1 VAPASSESSSSA
13 TDVRSARLLGV
24 GSTIVVLALACLSA
38 LGIADLA
45 HGHFETGLWDLVA
58 VIALRWSLGT
68 LLDEWGESA
77 AVRVRTLWRRR
88 LVGHLAVPRSEGERG
103 RGDLALAIDHAADA
117 PSLERLGASAASSVV
132 GIIVVF
138 IAAGWL
144 PFVITVAL
152 LGVAVPLYQRAGR
165 RSEVMAVQYQERR
178 ASLEARQLE
187 VLQHAPEL
195 RALGAVTYG
204 ANEIAAISDS
214 EHSLALRAI
223 RVALESSL
231 VTEFLSGVS
240 IGLVAMVVGFGLLGG
255 RISLLRALIAVLV
268 TSGLFFQVRRFG
280 VEFHR
285 RDDAQRARQLLES
298 LARAPRHLSNDDLLV
313 VEDLVTEAHYER
325 LSLRVRRG
333 DRIII
338 TGPSGIGKTTLLHTL
353 LDWRSAKSGE
363 THRSDEPVGYVSV
376 ESSLLSGSLREN
388 LTLGS
393 AATDSDLFSRLA
405 SLGLVGERF
414 EDLDVQ
420 LLSDG
425 RGMSSGERV
434 RLVLA
439 RALLQGSTLLVLD
452 DVAGVLDADARD
464 DVRHALDELSD
475 VAVIEATVD
484 TPLLMTASR
493 RIELRP

>member
-1 VAPASSESSSSA
+1 MAPASIESSSSA
-13 TDVRSARLLGV
+13 ADVGIPRLLGV
-24 GSTIVVLALACLSA
+24 SSTAIALALAGISA

-45 HGHFETGLWDLVA
+45 HGHFETGLWYLVA
-58 VIALRWSLGT
+58 VVGLRWALT
-68 LLDEWGESA
+68 TILDEWGESA
-77 AVRVRTLWRRR
+77 AVRVRASWRRR
-88 LVGHLAVPRSEGERG
+88 LISHLAVPRSEGERA

-117 PSLERLGASAASSVV
+117 PSLERLGASAASSLIGVA
-132 GIIVVF
+132 VVF
-138 IAAGWL
+138 VAAGWL
-144 PFVITVAL
+144 PLVITVAL
-152 LGVAVPLYQRAGR
+152 LALAVPLYQRAGR
-165 RSEVMAVQYQERR
+165 RSERMAAQYQERR

-214 EHSLALRAI
+214 EHSLAMRAI

-268 TSGLFFQVRRFG
+268 TSELFAQVRRFG

-285 RDDAQRARQLLES
+285 RDDAQRARSVLES
-298 LARAPRHLSNDDLLV
+298 LAVTERHLGGDELLV
-313 VEDLVTEAHYER
+313 TEDLVSEANVHPV
-325 LSLRVRRG
+325 SMRVRRG
-333 DRIII
+333 DRIVI
-338 TGPSGIGKTTLLHTL
+338 TGASGIGKTTLLHTL
-353 LDWRSAKSGE
+353 LGWRSPRAGVPQRGS
-363 THRSDEPVGYVSV
+363 EPVGYVSV
-376 ESSLLSGSLREN
+376 DSTLLSGSLRDN

-393 AATDSDLFSRLA
+393 AITDGDLFACLS
-405 SLGLVGERF
+405 SLGLSGVRF
-414 EDLDVQ
+414 EDLDIE

-439 RALLQGSTLLVLD
+439 RALLNGSTLLLLD
-452 DVAGVLDADARD
+452 DVAGVLDAAARD
-464 DVRHALDELSD
+464 DVRRVLTELSD
-475 VAVIEATVD
+475 LAVIEATVD
-484 TPLLMTASR
+484 TPLLTDATT